1 MALSIKAFSVQR
13 SAFSVQRSAFSVQR
27 SAFHALALSLL
38 LLCSTVIESGC
49 SPNNPTTIPAA
60 GASGEGRIVNGKW
73 DGWLNVKD
81 GDKPAMLVKND
92 TRAVEG
98 APCNQLMAWARDADD
113 HALICVNDPP
123 AQVPAAL
130 KAVDQ
135 NGAP

>member
-27 SAFHALALSLL
+27 SAFHALALSIV

-49 SPNNPTTIPAA
+49 APNSPATIPAA
-60 GASGEGRIVNGKW
+60 EAPDKGHIVDGKW

-81 GDKPAMLVKND
+81 GDKPATLVKVN
-92 TRAVEG
+92 TRAADG
-98 APCNQLMAWARDADD
+98 APCDQLMAWARDADG

-123 AQVPAAL
+123 AQSPAAPN
-130 KAVDQ
+130 AARQ